1 MRRCEKRKVL
11 YQLLF
16 LHLPLHL
23 FCLFHRARFRTTE
36 RNGRTAVDRP
46 RGASGDFLAL
56 HGLFGRVECEV
67 DGAGTDDGGEY
78 VYSGNE
84 RERGE
89 GACEGVCVVGIQV
102 SLCFGFFFGFF

>member
-23 FCLFHRARFRTTE
+23 FCLFHRARFRYTE
-36 RNGRTAVDRP
+36 SNGSTTAVDRP
-46 RGASGDFLAL
+46 RGAGVDLLAL
-56 HGLFGRVECEV
+56 HGLFDRVECEV
-67 DGAGTDDGGEY
+67 DGTGSDDGGEY

-84 RERGE
+84 RSRGE
-89 GACEGVCVVGIQV
+89 GACEGVCVVGI
-102 SLCFGFFFGFF
+102 